1 MRLTMLLLLA
11 LPLGAQTKWTNLFD
25 GKDLKGWHKNPAK
38 IGHGTGGSWTVKGGV
53 LTGEQDPA
61 GSGNGGILLTDQKFG
76 DFEVELQVN
85 PDWGVDSGLFLRSTD
100 TGKCYQVMIDYH
112 EDGNVGEI
120 YREGLDGKG
129 NRTFSLKGLYKDP
142 SNLVDLKGMKAR
154 RVEDGQ
160 PLIDLNNWS
169 KIWKVGGWN
178 TIRARVEGNP
188 PTITSWINET
198 QITKYT
204 SDKKFEDV
212 LGDTGSIA
220 VQVHGG
226 KKAWRE
232 GAKIRFRNI
241 RARELK

>member
-1 MRLTMLLLLA
+1 MRFVIHFFAL
-11 LPLGAQTKWTNLFD
+11 LPLFAEPKWVSLFNGKNLN
-25 GKDLKGWHKNPAK
+25 GWHKNPAR
-38 IGHGTGGSWTVKGGV
+38 IGHGTGGSWTVQDGV
-53 LTGEQDPA
+53 IVGQQDPPA
-61 GSGNGGILLTDQKFG
+61 SGNGGILLTDRKFG
-76 DFEVELQVN
+76 DFEVELQVK

-129 NRTFSLKGLYKDP
+129 NRAFSVKGIYKDP
-142 SNLVDLKGMKAR
+142 SHLVDLKSIAAR
-154 RVEDGQ
+154 RVPDNE
-160 PLIDLNNWS
+160 PMIDLKNWG
-169 KIWKVGGWN
+169 KIWKLNSWN

-188 PTITSWINET
+188 PTITSWINGT

-204 SDKKFEDV
+204 SDQKFEGA

-220 VQVHGG
+220 LQVHGG

-232 GAKIRFRNI
+232 GARIRFRNI
-241 RARELK
+241 RVRELK